1 MGKFDAE
8 EYLRQLQEAGTEKKR
23 GGAPQTTIRHR
34 FTLYSSDP
42 VKDDLIWR
50 GVVRGETA
58 ADRRRA
64 SDYGTLHRFYQ
75 ESSWLASSESSA
87 SLTSGNGHQQDGDA
101 DSFLKKLQL
110 TYGHVAQGPPPPTT
124 SNACIGWR
132 SSFPELRLE
141 RYGSRATA
149 HKASQG
155 TALSLAQKHEQLQED
170 KHTTAHTPRPATIH
184 TCPKHSQH
192 TVK

>member
-1 MGKFDAE
+1 MK
-8 EYLRQLQEAGTEKKR
+8 YVHNLWQLLSY
-23 GGAPQTTIRHR
+23 PFQTLPSYPRLHVSR
-34 FTLYSSDP
+34 
-42 VKDDLIWR
+42 R

-124 SNACIGWR
+124 SNG
-132 SSFPELRLE
+132 E
-141 RYGSRATA
+141 
-149 HKASQG
+149 
-155 TALSLAQKHEQLQED
+155 
-170 KHTTAHTPRPATIH
+170 
-184 TCPKHSQH
+184 
-192 TVK
+192 